1 LPTRLSGDEGCSEHW
16 TNGRRRRGMI
26 RDKFRIL
33 SVDLGSGRGNIL
45 EMDGR
50 ESVAGGSGLAALL
63 FSKYGHPEKPWD
75 DLNQPLIFAI
85 GPLTGYFPLMSK
97 TVCAFKSPYHDQ
109 YAESHAGGRSAL
121 ALRFADL
128 DALVVVGK
136 ASRPSCVAV
145 GSRHLEVKEVP
156 YLWGKDVFETGK
168 MLRGMFKGSGHRS
181 ILRIGPAGENGS
193 AMACI
198 NADTYRHFGRLG
210 GGTVMG
216 RKNLKG
222 IVLNGDASFPLPDSK
237 EYSKIF
243 QEVYTKLTDTDMMSK
258 YHDIGTPINMALL
271 NETKMLPIRNLQK
284 TSDPAIGNITGE
296 QFAELTLLRNAACAG
311 CPVGC
316 IHIGFVRERFQKEHR
331 YIYRQVS
338 YDHEPIFAVGSML
351 SIENC
356 FSVLAIIDMAEKMGL
371 DVMSAGVALAWA
383 TEATE
388 KGIISEK
395 ETIVRLSF
403 GNTEGY
409 KEAMLHLGKGTNEF
423 YRLMAQG
430 TLKAA
435 EQYGGKNYACVLG
448 QEMAGYATGEVF
460 FASQALG
467 FRHSHL
473 DSGGYTYDQKEMG
486 KDTKKAVDFL
496 IKDEQGRV
504 LLTSMVA
511 CLFARG
517 VYTDELLASCLNAV
531 GYTTMAD
538 NLGTLASTIQ
548 QLRWKNRFA
557 TGFVPEEVTIPK
569 RFHEI
574 TTVKG
579 PLDSAFLS
587 SLMAEYGKA
596 IRVLGQ

>member
-1 LPTRLSGDEGCSEHW
+1 
-16 TNGRRRRGMI
+16 MI

-50 ESVAGGSGLAALL
+50 DTVAGGSGLAALL
-63 FSKYGHPEKPWD
+63 FSTYGHPDKPWD
-75 DLNQPLIFAI
+75 DPNQPLIFAI

-128 DALVVVGK
+128 DALVVLGK
-136 ASRPSCVAV
+136 AARPSCIAV
-145 GSRHLEVKEVP
+145 GSRHLEVKEVS

-181 ILRIGPAGENGS
+181 IMRIGPAGENGS

-216 RKNLKG
+216 SKNLKG

-237 EYSKIF
+237 EYLKIF

-258 YHDIGTPINMALL
+258 YHDIGTSINMALL
-271 NETKMLPIRNLQK
+271 NETKMLPIRNLQR
-284 TSDPAIGNITGE
+284 TNDPAMSSITGE
-296 QFAELTLLRNAACAG
+296 KFAELTLLRNAACAG

-395 ETIVRLSF
+395 ETVARLSF
-403 GNTEGY
+403 GDTESY

-435 EQYGGKNYACVLG
+435 EQYGGKDYACVLG

-473 DSGGYTYDQKEMG
+473 DSGGYSYDQKEKG
-486 KDTKKAVDFL
+486 KDVSKAVDFL
-496 IKDEQGRV
+496 VKDEQGRA

-517 VYTDELLASCLNAV
+517 VFTDELLASCLKAV
-531 GYTTMAD
+531 GYGSLAE
-538 NLGTLASTIQ
+538 NLGAISRNIQ
-548 QLRWKNRFA
+548 QMRWKMRLN
-557 TGFVPEEVTIPK
+557 TGFKPEEVEIPQ

-574 TTVKG
+574 TTIKG
-579 PLDSAFLS
+579 PLDSAYLS

-596 IRVLGQ
+596 IRALGQ